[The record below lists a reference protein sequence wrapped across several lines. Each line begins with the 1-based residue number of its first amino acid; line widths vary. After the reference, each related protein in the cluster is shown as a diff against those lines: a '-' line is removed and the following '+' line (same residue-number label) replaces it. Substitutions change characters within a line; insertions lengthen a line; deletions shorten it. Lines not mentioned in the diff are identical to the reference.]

1 MSLDRAKKAAGS
13 AKELARRLGVT
24 PQALSQW
31 RKVPPGRVLAVERVT
46 GINRSDLRP
55 DLYPVEV
62 PRQPAE
68 TSP

>member
-1 MSLDRAKKAAGS
+1 MSLEKAKKAAGS

-31 RKVPPGRVLAVERVT
+31 KKVPADRVLAVERVT
-46 GINRSDLRP
+46 GVNRSDLRP

-62 PRQPAE
+62 ARQPAE
-68 TSP
+68 ASQ

>member
-1 MSLDRAKKAAGS
+1 MSLEKAKKAAGS

-31 RKVPPGRVLAVERVT
+31 KKVPADRVLAVERVT
-46 GINRSDLRP
+46 GVNRSDLRP

-68 TSP
+68 VSQ